1 MKRMLCLIIASIGVM
16 CLLLVAADLAD
27 ITQYIP
33 LTKNYDW
40 LSFLG
45 AVIGG
50 IATFGGVFL
59 TWRYQIDSDKEKERL
74 CRIPVLEYQLKYNKA
89 LFDNS
94 NGQLAGEIISHINL
108 DEADYQNPD
117 SLEWPLTLII
127 TNAGDGH
134 AQIRDITIEFGDQ
147 NHVHIATHKEGYS
160 YKLVKKNESRC
171 IRFLVYAP
179 RRRFENPD
187 FLYSVKIWVFYQDL
201 LGNQYK
207 QLLHG
212 ALSCS
217 TINITDTHA
226 DLHYYE
232 SFEHLPERSDRTKR
246 HGRCNILHKGKRVWM
261 SILRWTRL
269 GVEKVKAR
277 RKMKK
282 NHNVVFSF
290 VSAIA
295 ITLLLLLLVF
305 VFEKY
310 NIHVPGSREMWI
322 GLIGALLGGAYTLLG
337 VQLTLN
343 HQAEADYENQRLT
356 NLPILKIDVSYK
368 ALEDHHEGIFTL
380 EGSEVYTSGFP
391 KNEKKKYPIIELR
404 LANDKPAFDV
414 CIDSCA
420 TREHMDVIQNAAYAP
435 ARCRLVSNECV
446 KSMFWIQD
454 SDKYESLNILG
465 IIRIG
470 YSDIFGNKYYQDAAF
485 SYIEGTSETDAEL
498 EITETRIPVFADR
511 SAPSLRERILE
522 EYPYLTE

>member
-1 MKRMLCLIIASIGVM
+1 MKRTMCAILASIGVA

-33 LTKNYDW
+33 LTKDYDW

-59 TWRYQIDSDKEKERL
+59 TWRYQIESDKEKERL

-94 NGQLAGEIISHINL
+94 NGQLAGEVISHIDL
-108 DEADYQNPD
+108 EGADYQKPD
-117 SLEWPLTLII
+117 SLEWPLTLMI
-127 TNAGDGH
+127 TNVGDGH
-134 AQIRDITIEFGDQ
+134 AQIREIIIEFGDH
-147 NHVHIATHKEGYS
+147 NHDHISTHKEGYS

-179 RRRFENPD
+179 QGRFEAPD
-187 FLYSVKIWVFYQDL
+187 FLYSIKIWVCYQDL

-207 QLLHG
+207 QLIHG

-217 TINITDTHA
+217 TINKTDTHA
-226 DLHYYE
+226 GLHYYE
-232 SFEHLPERSDRTKR
+232 SFQYLPERCNRVKH
-246 HGRCNILHKGKRVWM
+246 HGRCNIIRKGKRVWI
-261 SILRWTRL
+261 SILRRTRL
-269 GVEKVKAR
+269 GVEEMMVR
-277 RKMKK
+277 RKGKE
-282 NHNVVFSF
+282 NQHVVLSF
-290 VSAIA
+290 LSAVI
-295 ITLLLLLLVF
+295 ITMLLLLLVI

-356 NLPILKIDVSYK
+356 NLPILKIDVIYK
-368 ALEDHHEGIFTL
+368 ALEEHHGGIFTL
-380 EGSEVYTSGFP
+380 DGSEVYTSGFP
-391 KNEKKKYPIIELR
+391 KNEKKKYPIIELS

-420 TREHMDVIQNAAYAP
+420 TREQMDVIQNAAYAP
-435 ARCRLVSNECV
+435 VKCRLVSNECV

-454 SDKYESLNILG
+454 SSEYESLNILG

-485 SYIEGTSETDAEL
+485 SYVEGTTESDAEL
-498 EITETRIPVFADR
+498 EITETRIPVSADK

-522 EYPYLTE
+522 EYPYLTD